1 MDNKADKMVCLHL
14 ASYLQRREVMVDQ
27 KGEATH
33 GNHQKLNSE
42 SIMVSIIGCPELRV
56 DQVDRGIGACNV
68 DKLFG
73 GNRNV

>member
-1 MDNKADKMVCLHL
+1 MDKNAEEEVYLHL

-33 GNHQKLNSE
+33 GNHQKLHSE
-42 SIMVSIIGCPELRV
+42 SIMVSIIGCPELRI
-56 DQVDRGIGACNV
+56 DQVDCGIGTSNV
-68 DKLFG
+68 DHLFG